1 MAMASGRRYG
11 VAVRAAQTGD
21 AAELT
26 RLLAQANAGP
36 DASMVAA
43 RLEALR
49 QHQHGAVLVAT
60 GYGGLSGLVAITWAP
75 SLRHDRPA
83 AQMLALLVDADERR
97 AGIGRML
104 VKAASQAARSAGCEV
119 LEASIGDRNEAS
131 IGFCQ
136 AAGFV
141 AAGAWLTRPLR
152 RRGED

>member
-1 MAMASGRRYG
+1 MALAGRRYG

-21 AAELT
+21 AADLT
-26 RLLAQANAGP
+26 RLLAQAGAGP
-36 DASMVAA
+36 DAGAVAA

-49 QHQHGAVLVAT
+49 QHAQGAVLVAT

-75 SLRHDRPA
+75 SLRYDRPA
-83 AQMLALLVDADERR
+83 ARMLALVVDADERR

-104 VKAASQAARSAGCEV
+104 VKSASQAARSAGCEV
-119 LEASIGDRNEAS
+119 LEASIGDAGAAAV
-131 IGFCQ
+131 GFCQ

-141 AAGAWLTRPLR
+141 AAGAWFTRPLR

>member
-1 MAMASGRRYG
+1 MAVAGRRYG
-11 VAVRAAQTGD
+11 VAIRAAQAAD

-26 RLLAQANAGP
+26 RLLTQAPGGP
-36 DASMVAA
+36 EAAATAA

-49 QHQHGAVLVAT
+49 QHPQGAVLVAT

-75 SLRHDRPA
+75 SLRYDRPA
-83 AQMLALLVDADERR
+83 ARMLALVVDADERR

-104 VKAASQAARSAGCEV
+104 VKAACQAARSAGCEV
-119 LEASIGDRNEAS
+119 LEMSVRDGEDAV
-131 IGFCQ
+131 GFCQ

-141 AAGAWLTRPLR
+141 AAGAWFTRPLR